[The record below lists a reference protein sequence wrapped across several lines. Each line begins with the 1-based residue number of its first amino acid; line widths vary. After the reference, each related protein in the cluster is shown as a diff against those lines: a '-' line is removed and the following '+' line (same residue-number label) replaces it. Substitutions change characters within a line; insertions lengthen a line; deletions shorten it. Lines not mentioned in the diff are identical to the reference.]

1 MQHQIHHISQQP
13 QMHTLLNSQMQYQP
27 QEDRIKLI
35 QIPQE
40 EYDKFVEH
48 LPACKRM
55 QEESHI
61 LRDRL

>member
-1 MQHQIHHISQQP
+1 
-13 QMHTLLNSQMQYQP
+13 MHTLLNSQMQYQP
-27 QEDRIKLI
+27 QEDRIKLV